1 MKKTAGRLLAAVL
14 ITALVFGGIYAGLR
28 SYRSTSVKPV
38 KVVPVDSVL
47 YPADYF
53 MEEGQQAYGSVSLDR
68 MQTVYVS
75 RTQNVKEVLV
85 KEGQEVKRGDVLLN
99 YDTTLTSIQIEKAEN
114 EVLQLKLSLERAEED
129 VRRAES
135 LSPSSGG
142 DDYDSSEPEE
152 KEEKEKKS
160 KKKKT
165 AKPKSEETPVR
176 IGGSGTKNDPYIYL
190 WGKKDSLTNEE
201 MLLMFLPNDTEEG
214 SDEGETATE
223 AVGFILRG
231 LGILPLDVFGDETA
245 DVEEGVVT
253 EEGLDESEET
263 DSDSEV
269 TDGTGEVE
277 EADEEP
283 DEGTSVE
290 EGQEE
295 ASADNGDD
303 SGDGDAEQGIESG
316 SSEDGE
322 EDSETQPVE
331 TPETSASYVDL
342 TGCPHEVW
350 VVLETHEYDNRDEAV
365 LQRFGLHLIRD
376 EQDVACMLF
385 DPDGS
390 AGDADDTELDD
401 DVGFDEDDEDSLDVL
416 EDDDEE
422 DAVDYDDGG
431 EDAVGD
437 DEDAVSISRYESDV
451 DLDAS
456 YTKEEIEEIRKTK
469 AKELRDLTI
478 DLKMA
483 ELNLKEM
490 KAEAGDGSV
499 RAKLNGVVKTVR
511 DPSEAYQN
519 NEPVVTVSGGGGYTV
534 SISISELEYENISIG
549 QEVDIT
555 SFDNEDAEITGSIKS
570 ISDYPS
576 RASDNWWGGN
586 PNVSYY
592 PCVVYIDG
600 DAELKE
606 YDYVSV
612 KYGSGTVDDSVYIEK
627 MFVRSD
633 ASGHYVYAADEAG
646 ILRKKYISTGRQPD
660 SSVIEI
666 RGGISDDDYI
676 AFPYGTSVFDGAKTQ
691 TASIDE
697 LYG

>member
-53 MEEGQQAYGSVSLDR
+53 MEEGQQAYGSVNLDR

-114 EVLQLKLSLERAEED
+114 EVLQLKLSLERAQED

-142 DDYDSSEPEE
+142 DDYGSSEPEE
-152 KEEKEKKS
+152 KEEKEKKT

-201 MLLMFLPNDTEEG
+201 MLLMFLPSDTEEG
-214 SDEGETATE
+214 SEEGESSSE
-223 AVGFILRG
+223 VVGLILRG
-231 LGILPLDVFGDETA
+231 MGILPWDVFGDDQKDPSVDNENP
-245 DVEEGVVT
+245 DDIEEA
-253 EEGLDESEET
+253 EEVDEGSEE
-263 DSDSEV
+263 EP
-269 TDGTGEVE
+269 E
-277 EADEEP
+277 EEMDEEP
-283 DEGTSVE
+283 DADSPVE

-295 ASADNGDD
+295 TSTDTGDD
-303 SGDGDAEQGIESG
+303 SGNGGVEEGTVEDASADDEVE
-316 SSEDGE
+316 
-322 EDSETQPVE
+322 SETQPVE

-350 VVLETHEYDNRDEAV
+350 VVLETHEYDNRDQAV
-365 LQRFGLHLIRD
+365 LQRFGIHLIRD
-376 EQDVACMLF
+376 DQDVACILF
-385 DPDGS
+385 NPDG
-390 AGDADDTELDD
+390 AGEDADDAET
-401 DVGFDEDDEDSLDVL
+401 DEDIGAADDDEDGLDVL

-422 DAVDYDDGG
+422 DAVDYDDDDD

-437 DEDAVSISRYESDV
+437 NEDAVSVSRYESDV

-456 YTKEEIEEIRKTK
+456 YTREEIEEIRKTK

-534 SISISELEYENISIG
+534 SISISELEYEKISIG
-549 QEVDIT
+549 QEVQIT

-570 ISDYPS
+570 VSEYPS

-612 KYGSGTVDDSVYIEK
+612 KYGSGTVDNSVYIEK

-633 ASGHYVYAADEAG
+633 VSGYYVYAADEEG

-697 LYG
+697 LYE